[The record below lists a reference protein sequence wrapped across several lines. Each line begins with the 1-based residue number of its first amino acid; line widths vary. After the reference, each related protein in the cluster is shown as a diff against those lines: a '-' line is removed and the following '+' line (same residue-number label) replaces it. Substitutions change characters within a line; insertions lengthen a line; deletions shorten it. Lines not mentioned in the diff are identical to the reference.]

1 MVPKRRLNYVAFTCQ
16 CKRVVQL
23 RRRMSQ
29 WRVNRVVL
37 CDGQLLHGHV
47 RSYPPFKNTSALCNV
62 KVVRYW
68 RKTGYDRYTFYH
80 VDAAIEELFHIQK
93 MLGIKRLA
101 EAAETWKL
109 MNDKVQ
115 LVNAS

>member
-16 CKRVVQL
+16 CKRVVKL

-37 CDGQLLHGHV
+37 CTGQLLHGHV
-47 RSYPPFKNTSALCNV
+47 RSYPPFKRHQRS
-62 KVVRYW
+62 VRC
-68 RKTGYDRYTFYH
+68 TGRSILEENGIRQIHTLSCGRSDRRAIPH
-80 VDAAIEELFHIQK
+80 PKDARH
-93 MLGIKRLA
+93 KRLA
-101 EAAETWKL
+101 EAVETWKL

-115 LVNAS
+115 LLNAS